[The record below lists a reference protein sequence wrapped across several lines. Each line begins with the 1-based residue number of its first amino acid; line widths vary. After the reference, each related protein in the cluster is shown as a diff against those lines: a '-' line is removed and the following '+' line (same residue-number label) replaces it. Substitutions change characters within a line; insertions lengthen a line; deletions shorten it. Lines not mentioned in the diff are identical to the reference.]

1 MIKKLSRKVEMF
13 ITDQNEALDYVDER
27 LAEPEGQYITGQQV
41 QLKSNKNGS
50 YYRVVLEY
58 KYNTP
63 AGIMETDEFEDTQL
77 DPEKDDGGDGEL
89 TPPGE
94 DDDTTNDESE
104 DDE

>member
-13 ITDQNEALDYVDER
+13 ITDQNEALDYVDEQ
-27 LAEPEGQYITGQQV
+27 LASSEGQYITGQQV

-58 KYNTP
+58 KYNTA
-63 AGIMETDEFEDTQL
+63 AGIMETDEFEDTQVMT
-77 DPEKDDGGDGEL
+77 DEDDGEV

-94 DDDTTNDESE
+94 ADTEDNESE